1 MDELFKID
9 CHFSF
14 VIASHLKYYVFL
26 SINYL
31 NIGELC
37 AMRVSLPWC
46 TNLKD
51 SMIVDSPLG
60 EGKVEVLRAS
70 DMFDGNPAPRR
81 GKVRD
86 VYDMGDH
93 MYIVTSDRIS
103 AYDVVYPT
111 LIPHKGP
118 SLHSLSLFWFK
129 ETEDIIKNHLLE
141 VIDERTVKVVKA
153 NRVDVE
159 WVCRAYLY
167 GSAWRAYDKGARTI
181 SGVKLPD
188 GLVMAEELPEVI
200 LTPTTKE
207 EAGHDM
213 EISKAEAIDRGLCTR
228 DEWDQLEEAT
238 FKLFDRYQSVSKKHG
253 LIIPDFKLEF
263 GRLDGELIQI
273 DEPPTHDSAR
283 YWADQFYRPGQPQ
296 EATCLDKEFLRS
308 YLRNIGYMGDG
319 PPPSIPAP
327 VVREVSKRCV
337 ASYRV
342 LSGQAKLKDFNL
354 KTVDQVMEEL

>member
-1 MDELFKID
+1 
-9 CHFSF
+9 
-14 VIASHLKYYVFL
+14 
-26 SINYL
+26 
-31 NIGELC
+31 
-37 AMRVSLPWC
+37 
-46 TNLKD
+46 
-51 SMIVDSPLG
+51 MIVDSPLG

-70 DMFDGNPAPRR
+70 DMFNGNPAPRR

-141 VIDERTVKVVKA
+141 VVDERTVKVVKA

-213 EISKAEAIDRGLCTR
+213 EISKAEAIDRGLCTK